1 MSSLLRATLITLAL
15 LTSAGCTSKPVL
27 NTQHDL
33 PASAQVSEEKV
44 KQAIV
49 AALQKRE
56 WTVQRLSPQLVQA
69 EITVRNQFYAA
80 IDIRYTRNSYAITYR
95 DSQQPTSINN
105 QAPFV
110 AGVAVPLGAPT
121 ATRPPISGFAVR
133 RRCCSRRLAR
143 SSCARRPSRRRSR
156 RTAR

>member
-56 WTVQRLSPQLVQA
+56 WTVLRQSPQLVQA
-69 EITVRNQFYAA
+69 EITVRNQYYAA

-95 DSQQPTSINN
+95 DSRDLGYKDGKIHRNYNRWVSMLDRDIM
-105 QAPFV
+105 
-110 AGVAVPLGAPT
+110 AGL
-121 ATRPPISGFAVR
+121 
-133 RRCCSRRLAR
+133 R
-143 SSCARRPSRRRSR
+143 SAGMQ
-156 RTAR
+156 

>member
-44 KQAIV
+44 KQVIV

-56 WTVQRLSPQLVQA
+56 WTVLRQSPQLVQA
-69 EITVRNQFYAA
+69 EITVRNQYYAA

-95 DSQQPTSINN
+95 DSRDLGYKDGKIHRNYNRWVSMLDRDIM
-105 QAPFV
+105 
-110 AGVAVPLGAPT
+110 AGL
-121 ATRPPISGFAVR
+121 
-133 RRCCSRRLAR
+133 
-143 SSCARRPSRRRSR
+143 
-156 RTAR
+156 RTAGMQ

>member
-15 LTSAGCTSKPVL
+15 LTTAGCTNKPVL
-27 NTQHDL
+27 NTQHEL
-33 PASAQVSEEKV
+33 PATTQVNEEKM
-44 KQAIV
+44 KQVIV

-95 DSQQPTSINN
+95 DSRDLGYKDGKIHRNYNRWISMLDRDIM
-105 QAPFV
+105 
-110 AGVAVPLGAPT
+110 AGL
-121 ATRPPISGFAVR
+121 
-133 RRCCSRRLAR
+133 R
-143 SSCARRPSRRRSR
+143 SAGMQ
-156 RTAR
+156 

>member
-15 LTSAGCTSKPVL
+15 LTTAGCTNKPVL
-27 NTQHDL
+27 NTQHEL
-33 PASAQVSEEKV
+33 PATSQVREEKM

-69 EITVRNQFYAA
+69 EITVRGQFYAA

-95 DSQQPTSINN
+95 DSRDLGYKDGKIHRNYNRWISMLDRDIL
-105 QAPFV
+105 
-110 AGVAVPLGAPT
+110 AGL
-121 ATRPPISGFAVR
+121 
-133 RRCCSRRLAR
+133 R
-143 SSCARRPSRRRSR
+143 S
-156 RTAR
+156 TGMQ

>member
-44 KQAIV
+44 KQVIV

-56 WTVQRLSPQLVQA
+56 WTVLRQSPQRVQA
-69 EITVRNQFYAA
+69 EITVRNQYYAA

-95 DSQQPTSINN
+95 DSRDLGYKDGKIHRNYNRWVSMLDRDIM
-105 QAPFV
+105 
-110 AGVAVPLGAPT
+110 AGL
-121 ATRPPISGFAVR
+121 
-133 RRCCSRRLAR
+133 R
-143 SSCARRPSRRRSR
+143 SAGMQ
-156 RTAR
+156 

>member
-33 PASAQVSEEKV
+33 PASAQISEEKV
-44 KQAIV
+44 KQVIV

-56 WTVQRLSPQLVQA
+56 WTVLRQSPQLVQA
-69 EITVRNQFYAA
+69 EITVRNQYYAA

-95 DSQQPTSINN
+95 DSRDLGYKDGKIHRNYNRWVSMLDRDIMAGLRNYGVNEANT
-105 QAPFV
+105 APQD
-110 AGVAVPLGAPT
+110 
-121 ATRPPISGFAVR
+121 
-133 RRCCSRRLAR
+133 
-143 SSCARRPSRRRSR
+143 
-156 RTAR
+156 

>member
-15 LTSAGCTSKPVL
+15 LTTAGCTSKPVL

-33 PASAQVSEEKV
+33 PANAQVSEEKI
-44 KQAIV
+44 KQVIV

-56 WTVQRLSPQLVQA
+56 WSVQRLSPQLVQA

-95 DSQQPTSINN
+95 DSRDLGYKDGKIHRNYNRWVSMLDRDIL
-105 QAPFV
+105 
-110 AGVAVPLGAPT
+110 AGLRVYGVNEANTTGQ
-121 ATRPPISGFAVR
+121 
-133 RRCCSRRLAR
+133 
-143 SSCARRPSRRRSR
+143 
-156 RTAR
+156 

>member
-15 LTSAGCTSKPVL
+15 LSSAGCTSKPVL

-95 DSQQPTSINN
+95 DSRDLGYKDGKIHRNYNRWVSMLDRDIMAGLRNYGVNEANT
-105 QAPFV
+105 APQN
-110 AGVAVPLGAPT
+110 
-121 ATRPPISGFAVR
+121 
-133 RRCCSRRLAR
+133 
-143 SSCARRPSRRRSR
+143 
-156 RTAR
+156 

>member
-44 KQAIV
+44 KQVIV

-56 WTVQRLSPQLVQA
+56 WTVLRQSPQLVQA
-69 EITVRNQFYAA
+69 EITVRNQYYAA

-95 DSQQPTSINN
+95 DSRDLGYKDGKIHRNYNRWVSMLDRDIM
-105 QAPFV
+105 
-110 AGVAVPLGAPT
+110 AGL
-121 ATRPPISGFAVR
+121 
-133 RRCCSRRLAR
+133 R
-143 SSCARRPSRRRSR
+143 SAGMQ
-156 RTAR
+156 

>member
-15 LTSAGCTSKPVL
+15 LTTAGCTNKPVL

-33 PASAQVSEEKV
+33 PVTAQLSEEKI
-44 KQAIV
+44 KQVIV

-69 EITVRNQFYAA
+69 EITVRNQFHAE

-95 DSQQPTSINN
+95 DSRDLGYKDGKIHRNYNRWVSMLDRDIM
-105 QAPFV
+105 
-110 AGVAVPLGAPT
+110 AGLQSAGMNGVEALKQN
-121 ATRPPISGFAVR
+121 
-133 RRCCSRRLAR
+133 
-143 SSCARRPSRRRSR
+143 
-156 RTAR
+156 